1 MHEQCFEGC
10 CGAGLNS
17 LKELRKEEIQCFRD
31 CIHTFLHVPKS
42 DSKLQK
48 QAGKADEFM
57 ERFL

>member
-1 MHEQCFEGC
+1 M
-10 CGAGLNS
+10 AGLNS